1 VRVLIVDDNLLSCT
15 RLLSQ
20 AQAAGWQARALGL
33 GPEGLTQAR
42 QRRPDAIVVNLAAAS
57 SDAAL
62 FIQALKAEPD
72 LAPIPVLGFCGH
84 RETRRREAAFAA
96 GCDRVVSNSSI
107 SSGLVGLVTTLV
119 AGAPQMGPDA

>member
-1 VRVLIVDDNLLSCT
+1 VRILVVDDNLLSCT

-20 AQAAGWQARALGL
+20 AQASGWQAQAVGF

-57 SDAAL
+57 SDTTL

-72 LAPIPVLGFCGH
+72 LAAIPVLGFCGH
-84 RETRRREAAFAA
+84 RESRTREAALAA
-96 GCDRVVSNSSI
+96 GCDRVVSNSMIASE
-107 SSGLVGLVTTLV
+107 LPALVTAVV
-119 AGAPQMGPDA
+119 AGTARIGRGL